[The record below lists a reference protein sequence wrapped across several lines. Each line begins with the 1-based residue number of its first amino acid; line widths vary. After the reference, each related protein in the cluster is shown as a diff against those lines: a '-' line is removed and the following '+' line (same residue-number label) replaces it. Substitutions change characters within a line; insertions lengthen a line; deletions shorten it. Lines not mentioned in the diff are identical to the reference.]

1 VRIAGLEELPDEDLV
16 KLFTSSKDSD
26 ALEVLLLRHESKVFG
41 LAYRI
46 LGNRQDALDVTQDV
60 FLGVFRKAGSFQH
73 RSAFATWLFRLT
85 SNACKDFIRKSR
97 RTPLPVEITEVAG
110 QFESDGYDTSAKHL
124 DLHKALLSL
133 DLEQR
138 TVVVMR
144 DIYEMSYEEIA
155 RATGS
160 PEGTVKSRIARGRE
174 KLAQL
179 MIGPLAEPPGD
190 PGRLS

>member
-1 VRIAGLEELPDEDLV
+1 MRIAGLEELPDEDLV
-16 KLFTSSKDSD
+16 RLFTSSKDGD

-46 LGNRQDALDVTQDV
+46 LGNRQDALDVAQEV
-60 FLGVFRKAGSFQH
+60 FIGVFRKAGSFQY

-97 RTPLPVEITEVAG
+97 RTPTPMEITETAG
-110 QFESDGYDTSAKHL
+110 RSESDGYDTAVKHL

-144 DIYEMSYEEIA
+144 DIYELSYEEIA
-155 RATGS
+155 QATGS

-190 PGRLS
+190 LGRLS